1 MNLVLDANILFAA
14 LIKNSTT
21 TKLLFN
27 SNLKLYTSKFIF
39 EEFEK
44 YKSLI
49 LRKTKKSEK
58 ELELILDILKE
69 IIYIVS
75 IDEYFEYIERAKDI
89 SPDPKDMDYIA
100 LALKLNCS
108 IWSNDK
114 ELKNQNFVKIYS
126 TKDILD
132 ILQNIS
138 K

>member
-27 SNLKLYTSKFIF
+27 SNLNLYTSKFIF

-49 LRKTKKSEK
+49 LKKTKKSEK
-58 ELELILDILKE
+58 ELEIIMNILKE
-69 IIYIVS
+69 IICVIS
-75 IDEYFEYIERAKDI
+75 IDDYFDYVEKAKEI
-89 SPDPKDMDYIA
+89 SPDPKDVDYIA

-114 ELKNQNFVKIYS
+114 ELKHQNIVKIYS

-132 ILQNIS
+132 ILQHIS